1 MKLALITRMTRSASP
16 EHAAVRHAYIGS
28 AGSAVIALVYD
39 LVVDQSFSPW
49 NPIAVGIAAFLGWAI
64 ARELDPDHPLT
75 ALVALAGSA
84 LLAMWSAPL
93 LLLSA
98 VALGA
103 FRLMAG
109 SVGGPGPTTIDLVV
123 IVGMAAY
130 AGWHIEGWF
139 LAMILVAGVVV
150 GSGMLGVPWALAAAV
165 AAVTAAIVSD
175 TGPHPGDESARILA
189 VPILILITLALAL
202 PAQPRSRTDI
212 GKVPLDGR
220 RVRAA
225 RVLAGLAVL
234 AAVIASDVYGL
245 TEIGPLTA
253 AVVSTGLSAL
263 SLRRRGV
270 AELQ

>member
-16 EHAAVRHAYIGS
+16 EHSAVRHAYIGS
-28 AGSAVIALVYD
+28 AVSAVIALVYD

-49 NPIAVGIAAFLGWAI
+49 DPISVGIAAFIGWAI

-75 ALVALAGSA
+75 ALAALAGSA
-84 LLAMWSAPL
+84 FLAMWSTPL

-103 FRLMAG
+103 FRLMVG
-109 SVGGPGPTTIDLVV
+109 SVGGPGPTTIDVV
-123 IVGMAAY
+123 VFVGMAAY

-139 LAMILVAGVVV
+139 LAMILVAGIVV
-150 GSGMLGVPWALAAAV
+150 GSGRSGAPWALAAA
-165 AAVTAAIVSD
+165 AAAITTAIVSD
-175 TGPHPGDESARILA
+175 TGIHPGDESARIMAL
-189 VPILILITLALAL
+189 PILVLIILALAL
-202 PAQPRSRTDI
+202 PVWPRSQTDI
-212 GKVPLDGR
+212 GKAPLDGR
-220 RVRAA
+220 RLRAG

-253 AVVSTGLSAL
+253 AVVASGLSAV
-263 SLRRRGV
+263 SVGKRGV
-270 AELQ
+270 AERQ